1 MLSQLC
7 SRSPVHISGCEIL
20 CERMCTHT
28 HTHTHTH
35 TPALGARSPTCTHS
49 LGTLVLGLWGPGEA
63 GGLPVGGSLVLG
75 LDGGDAGDRLGETE
89 SELGWLP

>member
-7 SRSPVHISGCEIL
+7 SRSPVHILGCEIL
-20 CERMCTHT
+20 CAHAHT
-28 HTHTHTH
+28 HTHKT
-35 TPALGARSPTCTHS
+35 ALGARSPTCTHS

-75 LDGGDAGDRLGETE
+75 LDGGDAGDRLGETQNLKWGGCP
-89 SELGWLP
+89 EL